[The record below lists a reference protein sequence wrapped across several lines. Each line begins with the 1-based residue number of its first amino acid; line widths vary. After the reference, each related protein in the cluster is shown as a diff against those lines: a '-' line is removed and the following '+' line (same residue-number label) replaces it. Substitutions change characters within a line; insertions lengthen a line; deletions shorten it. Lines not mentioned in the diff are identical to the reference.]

1 MAKKC
6 PKGYV
11 LNRDGISLVQWLWE
25 ENHVPK
31 VVGSN
36 PGTVNWMDIF
46 SHIFVVKI
54 VMILFEKT
62 ENKQKRSRGWPIFKK
77 QQHFLVL

>member
-1 MAKKC
+1 M
-6 PKGYV
+6 
-11 LNRDGISLVQWLWE
+11 
-25 ENHVPK
+25 
-31 VVGSN
+31 GSN

-77 QQHFLVL
+77 TKTFSCFVEYNAVKQETTHIVIPT